1 MKDLTPELKEA
12 FESLAENCFPVGGM
26 PCVGWHQI
34 GKEAKDE
41 FIEAFHAAYAL
52 GSEKDKQLR
61 YDYEAAV
68 LRIQELEKQV
78 SELRNE
84 ISGYEAED
92 YNRQIGEI

>member
-1 MKDLTPELKEA
+1 MKNLTPELKEA
-12 FESLAENCFPVGGM
+12 FENLMNDADAVSD
-26 PCVGWHQI
+26 GWQSTFEWNTVI
-34 GKEAKDE
+34 KLMR
-41 FIEAFHAAYAL
+41 AAYTL

-61 YDYEAAV
+61 YDYEAAF